1 MTLLNTLVAE
11 SVSYADSD
19 GASGTLQPEPL
30 PAPRISRLSRAR
42 SSPPAEAT
50 PARIESVAFD
60 TGQASAPSASVPRF
74 AQGGMGGVRRGWGEC
89 LGITQGLI
97 G

>member
-19 GASGTLQPEPL
+19 GASGT
-30 PAPRISRLSRAR
+30 
-42 SSPPAEAT
+42 PAEAT

-74 AQGGMGGVRRGWGEC
+74 AQGGMGCVRRGWGEC